1 MSYMYV
7 MLGGALGAAL
17 RYGLSL
23 WMAPIALG
31 LGFPVATLLA
41 NVLGSFVLGVLL
53 ELCGRGIWP
62 EVVRLS
68 VGVGVLGAFT
78 TFSTFSVET
87 EQLWA
92 AGQQNRAVVYAVLS
106 VLGGVLAAFLGR
118 LVALTFVAQSS

>member
-1 MSYMYV
+1 MYV

-53 ELCGRGIWP
+53 ELCGRGLWP

-118 LVALTFVAQSS
+118 LVALTFVTQSS

>member
-118 LVALTFVAQSS
+118 LVALTFVTQSS

>member
-53 ELCGRGIWP
+53 ELCGRGLWP

-118 LVALTFVAQSS
+118 LVALTFVTQSS